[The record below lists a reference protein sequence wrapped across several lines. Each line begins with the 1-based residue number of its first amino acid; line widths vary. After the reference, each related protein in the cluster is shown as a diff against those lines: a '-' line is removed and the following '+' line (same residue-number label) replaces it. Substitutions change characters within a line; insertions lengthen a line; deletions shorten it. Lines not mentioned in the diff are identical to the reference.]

1 MTKIAQVVGLSLE
14 QRLEHARGEIA
25 KLESDRETL
34 QETRGRRL
42 IDGDPS
48 ELLQIEAAVAD
59 KDRALT
65 LLRERYAALL
75 AAQDRAATD
84 ERQQRKSEALA
95 AFERRLTGRV
105 EAARR
110 VEAALTE
117 FGASLGAYDAACSA
131 PFSEWP
137 ADLFPPLR
145 AYGQFAR
152 NNLLERMAAALD
164 LKVTAARVRLSELDQ
179 RVGQIVEHD
188 VAFIARLVDDIRNAD
203 LPDRALED
211 AA

>member
-1 MTKIAQVVGLSLE
+1 VLM
-14 QRLEHARGEIA
+14 
-25 KLESDRETL
+25 
-34 QETRGRRL
+34 
-42 IDGDPS
+42 
-48 ELLQIEAAVAD
+48 
-59 KDRALT
+59 
-65 LLRERYAALL
+65 RERYAALL

-95 AFERRLTGRV
+95 AFEKRLSGRV

-110 VEAALTE
+110 VEAALVE
-117 FGASLGAYDAACSA
+117 FGASLRGYDAACSA
-131 PFSEWP
+131 PFSQWP

-145 AYGQFAR
+145 QYGQFAR